1 LLARV
6 VFVYGPWIYFGFC
19 TFLWLLGW
27 ALGFRGSGPEML
39 WKTLEALWMSS
50 GDATLIF
57 VWDGIL
63 LVLWAFFAIGVAIVG
78 VCMIGV
84 LLPLIAVAGIGG
96 TGPFGLLVAIAIV
109 VLAGWLGYRKLQ
121 KMPW

>member
-1 LLARV
+1 
-6 VFVYGPWIYFGFC
+6 
-19 TFLWLLGW
+19 
-27 ALGFRGSGPEML
+27 ML